1 MKCQDIFCCYLI
13 IKECRICALIKYT
26 EKAEKMSNDIT
37 LSDQLID
44 NLYGVICQHD
54 ESAKKNMM
62 VALQYFAA
70 VSGYMLGDYPG
81 SDDEREELID
91 QLADFTKHVS
101 GDRVKSQKAQEQ
113 SKQEEAPAVVGKS
126 VTTDD
131 PAVGIWKP
139 E

>member
-1 MKCQDIFCCYLI
+1 M
-13 IKECRICALIKYT
+13 A
-26 EKAEKMSNDIT
+26 NDIT

-54 ESAKKNMM
+54 ESAKQNMM

-81 SDDEREELID
+81 QDEEREELID
-91 QLADFTKHVS
+91 QLAAFTKNVS
-101 GDRVKSQKAQEQ
+101 GDRAKSQKQQTQAEQ
-113 SKQEEAPAVVGKS
+113 QPEPAVAGKS
-126 VTTDD
+126 TATAD
-131 PAVGIWKP
+131 PAVGVWKP

>member
-1 MKCQDIFCCYLI
+1 
-13 IKECRICALIKYT
+13 
-26 EKAEKMSNDIT
+26 MSSDIT

-54 ESAKKNMM
+54 ESAKQNMM

-81 SDDEREELID
+81 SDEEREELID
-91 QLADFTKHVS
+91 QLAAFTKNVS
-101 GDRVKSQKAQEQ
+101 GDRAQSQNAEQQAQT
-113 SKQEEAPAVVGKS
+113 EAPAVEGSS
-126 VTTDD
+126 VATDN

-139 E
+139 Q

>member
-1 MKCQDIFCCYLI
+1 
-13 IKECRICALIKYT
+13 
-26 EKAEKMSNDIT
+26 MSNDIT
-37 LSDQLID
+37 LSDELID

-54 ESAKKNMM
+54 ESAKQNMM

-113 SKQEEAPAVVGKS
+113 SEPEAPAVAGWIQGDRDEEGVRCRNGCKRFAAVAGGDKS
-126 VTTDD
+126 GEAGRCDSSW
-131 PAVGIWKP
+131 PG
-139 E
+139 

>member
-1 MKCQDIFCCYLI
+1 
-13 IKECRICALIKYT
+13 
-26 EKAEKMSNDIT
+26 MSNDIT

-54 ESAKKNMM
+54 ESATQNMI

-81 SDDEREELID
+81 PDAEREELID
-91 QLADFTKHVS
+91 QLAAFTKNVS
-101 GDRVKSQKAQEQ
+101 ADRASQQQQQPAPQEAA
-113 SKQEEAPAVVGKS
+113 APAAGKS
-126 VTTDD
+126 VATDD

>member
-1 MKCQDIFCCYLI
+1 
-13 IKECRICALIKYT
+13 
-26 EKAEKMSNDIT
+26 MSNDIT
-37 LSDQLID
+37 MSDELID

-54 ESAKKNMM
+54 DAAKENMM

-81 SDDEREELID
+81 SDAEREELID
-91 QLADFTKHVS
+91 QLAAFTKNVS
-101 GDRVKSQKAQEQ
+101 ADRAKSQKAQEQ
-113 SKQEEAPAVVGKS
+113 SGQEAPAVAGKS
-126 VTTDD
+126 VATDD

>member
-1 MKCQDIFCCYLI
+1 
-13 IKECRICALIKYT
+13 
-26 EKAEKMSNDIT
+26 MSNDIT

-54 ESAKKNMM
+54 ESAKQNMM

-91 QLADFTKHVS
+91 QLAAFTKNVS
-101 GDRVKSQKAQEQ
+101 GDRAKGQKAQQQAQTEQ
-113 SKQEEAPAVVGKS
+113 QEAPAVAGKS
-126 VTTDD
+126 EATAD

>member
-1 MKCQDIFCCYLI
+1 
-13 IKECRICALIKYT
+13 
-26 EKAEKMSNDIT
+26 MSNDIT

-54 ESAKKNMM
+54 ESAKQNMM

-81 SDDEREELID
+81 SDEEREELID
-91 QLADFTKHVS
+91 QLAAFTKNVS
-101 GDRVKSQKAQEQ
+101 GDRANSQKQQAAPEQ
-113 SKQEEAPAVVGKS
+113 PAAPAGRS
-126 VTTDD
+126 VATDD

>member
-1 MKCQDIFCCYLI
+1 M
-13 IKECRICALIKYT
+13 A
-26 EKAEKMSNDIT
+26 NDIT

-54 ESAKKNMM
+54 EAAKQNMM

-81 SDDEREELID
+81 SDEEREELID
-91 QLADFTKHVS
+91 QLTAFTKNVS
-101 GDRVKSQKAQEQ
+101 GDRAKGQKAQAEQ
-113 SKQEEAPAVVGKS
+113 QEVPAVAGKS
-126 VTTDD
+126 EATSD

>member
-1 MKCQDIFCCYLI
+1 
-13 IKECRICALIKYT
+13 
-26 EKAEKMSNDIT
+26 MSNDIT

-54 ESAKKNMM
+54 ESAKQNMM

-91 QLADFTKHVS
+91 QLAGFTKHVS

-113 SKQEEAPAVVGKS
+113 SEQEAPAVAGKS
-126 VTTDD
+126 VATDD

>member
-1 MKCQDIFCCYLI
+1 M
-13 IKECRICALIKYT
+13 A
-26 EKAEKMSNDIT
+26 NDIT

-54 ESAKKNMM
+54 ESAKQNMM

-81 SDDEREELID
+81 SDEEREELID
-91 QLADFTKHVS
+91 QLAAFTKNVS
-101 GDRVKSQKAQEQ
+101 GDRAKSPNAQEQ
-113 SKQEEAPAVVGKS
+113 GKQEDTVAPAGNS
-126 VTTDD
+126 VETNN

>member
-1 MKCQDIFCCYLI
+1 
-13 IKECRICALIKYT
+13 
-26 EKAEKMSNDIT
+26 MSNDIT

-54 ESAKKNMM
+54 ESAKENMM

-81 SDDEREELID
+81 SDEEREELIE
-91 QLADFTKHVS
+91 QLAAFTKNVS
-101 GDRVKSQKAQEQ
+101 GDRAKGQQTQAEQ
-113 SKQEEAPAVVGKS
+113 PETPAPAVAGKS
-126 VTTDD
+126 VATDD

>member
-1 MKCQDIFCCYLI
+1 M
-13 IKECRICALIKYT
+13 A
-26 EKAEKMSNDIT
+26 NDIT

-54 ESAKKNMM
+54 ESAKQNMM

-81 SDDEREELID
+81 SDEEREELID
-91 QLADFTKHVS
+91 QLAAFTKNVS
-101 GDRVKSQKAQEQ
+101 GDRA
-113 SKQEEAPAVVGKS
+113 SKQKQQTQAEPQAPAAVAGKS
-126 VTTDD
+126 VETDD

>member
-1 MKCQDIFCCYLI
+1 
-13 IKECRICALIKYT
+13 
-26 EKAEKMSNDIT
+26 MSNDIS

-44 NLYGVICQHD
+44 DLYGVLCRHD
-54 ESAKKNMM
+54 ESATKNMM

-81 SDDEREELID
+81 SEDERDELID
-91 QLADFTKHVS
+91 QLAAFTKNVS
-101 GDRVKSQKAQEQ
+101 GDRANQQKQQSQP
-113 SKQEEAPAVVGKS
+113 EAPAAVAGKS
-126 VTTDD
+126 VATDN

>member
-1 MKCQDIFCCYLI
+1 
-13 IKECRICALIKYT
+13 
-26 EKAEKMSNDIT
+26 MSNDIT
-37 LSDQLID
+37 LSDELID

-91 QLADFTKHVS
+91 QLAGFTKHVS

-113 SKQEEAPAVVGKS
+113 SEPEASAVAGKS
-126 VTTDD
+126 VATDD

>member
-1 MKCQDIFCCYLI
+1 
-13 IKECRICALIKYT
+13 
-26 EKAEKMSNDIT
+26 MSNDIT

-54 ESAKKNMM
+54 EGAKQNMI

-81 SDDEREELID
+81 ADAERDELID
-91 QLADFTKHVS
+91 QLAAFTKNVS
-101 GDRVKSQKAQEQ
+101 ADRAQQ
-113 SKQEEAPAVVGKS
+113 QQAQPQQAPQEAAAPAGKS
-126 VTTDD
+126 EATDD